1 MIALGII
8 LFVAGLAILI
18 YYIIISKDD
27 YSPLLIFIVL
37 AISGGITILAAEL
50 NEQDTA
56 VKCLKG
62 HNPYK
67 MVIKYELKDSVYI
80 PIDTVYTKIK

>member
-1 MIALGII
+1 MIGVGIT
-8 LFVAGLAILI
+8 LFVIGLAVLI
-18 YYIIISKDD
+18 YYIIISKDS
-27 YSPLLIFIVL
+27 YSPILIFIVL

-67 MVIKYELKDSVYI
+67 MDIRYELKDSVYT

>member
-8 LFVAGLAILI
+8 LLVIGLAILS
-18 YYIIISKDD
+18 YYIITSKDD
-27 YSPLLIFIVL
+27 HSPILVFIMFIIVCASL
-37 AISGGITILAAEL
+37 MLVTKTE
-50 NEQDTA
+50 EQNTA
-56 VKCLKG
+56 VRCLKG